1 LPAWPHVKLP
11 CLPLTDSHPDGYLWK
26 RDYIAIHA
34 AGHPLAWIDDD
45 FAVPADHDW
54 AAARTAAG
62 YSTLLIQPDPYLG
75 LDVENI
81 EVIRRWALALELP
94 RSA

>member
-1 LPAWPHVKLP
+1 MM
-11 CLPLTDSHPDGYLWK
+11 TS
-26 RDYIAIHA
+26 
-34 AGHPLAWIDDD
+34 
-45 FAVPADHDW
+45 
-54 AAARTAAG
+54 
-62 YSTLLIQPDPYLG
+62 LLIQPDPYLR

>member
-1 LPAWPHVKLP
+1 
-11 CLPLTDSHPDGYLWK
+11 LTDSHPDGYL
-26 RDYIAIHA
+26 
-34 AGHPLAWIDDD
+34 
-45 FAVPADHDW
+45 AVPADHDW

-62 YSTLLIQPDPYLG
+62 YSTLLIPPDPCLR

-81 EVIRRWALALELP
+81 EVIRRSALALELP